1 MLTWQTGGVHVGPLA
16 QSKMAPVPYSHIN
29 QKYKTNYIMPVADY
43 STLLSVAYGASGKEA
58 CLDGQIIKARQLE
71 EIASK

>member
-1 MLTWQTGGVHVGPLA
+1 
-16 QSKMAPVPYSHIN
+16 MAPVPYSHIN